1 MDNLLSARKKI
12 NSMHKFD
19 FKNRTAVITGGAQG
33 FGLDVAKRFLDSGGK
48 VFIWDIDEKLLK
60 LAVDEVKNPN
70 LFYNVVDVSNYKDVE
85 KNVSEITSKSNIDIL
100 INNAGITGPTAPLWE
115 YDVEMWN
122 KIVQINLMGTF
133 NCCRAIVPNMIKN
146 NYGRIVNVASVAGK
160 DGNAN
165 ASAYSSG
172 KAGAIG
178 LTKALGK
185 ELADKDI
192 AVNAVTPAGAKTR
205 ILDQMSKE
213 HVQRML
219 SKVPRGRF
227 LEIHEFTS
235 LVCWLSSQE
244 NTFSTAAV
252 FDISGGRSTY

>member
-1 MDNLLSARKKI
+1 MNKI
-12 NSMHKFD
+12 KFD
-19 FKNRTAVITGGAQG
+19 FKDRTAVITGGAQG
-33 FGLDVAKRFLDSGGK
+33 FGLDIAKRFLDSGAK
-48 VFIWDIDEKLLK
+48 VVIWDIDPKLI
-60 LAVDEVKNPN
+60 DEAIKEINNPN
-70 LFYNVVDVSNYKDVE
+70 LSSNIVDVSSFKDVE
-85 KNVSEITSKSNIDIL
+85 AAVSKISKIDIL
-100 INNAGITGPTAPLWE
+100 INNAGITGPTMPLWE

-122 KIVQINLMGTF
+122 KIVKINLSGTF
-133 NCCRAIVPNMIKN
+133 NCCKAIVPNMITN

-178 LTKALGK
+178 LTKSLGK
-185 ELADKDI
+185 ELADKNI

-227 LEIHEFTS
+227 LEVYEFTS
-235 LVCWLSSQE
+235 LICWLSSEE

>member
-1 MDNLLSARKKI
+1 MVKNEY
-12 NSMHKFD
+12 H
-19 FKNRTAVITGGAQG
+19 FKNRTALITGGAQG
-33 FGLDVAKRFLDSGGK
+33 FGLDIAKRFLNSGAK
-48 VFIWDIDEKLLK
+48 VIIWDIDAKLLDIAK
-60 LAVDEVKNPN
+60 KDIKNEN
-70 LFYNVVDVSNYKDVE
+70 LSSDIVDVSNYEEVK
-85 KNVSEITSKSNIDIL
+85 IATSKILKNSNIDVL
-100 INNAGITGPTAPLWE
+100 INNAGITGPTEPLWK

-122 KIVQINLMGTF
+122 KIIEINLFGTF
-133 NCCRAIVPNMIKN
+133 NCCKAVVPNMIEN

-165 ASAYSSG
+165 ASAYSAG

-178 LTKALGK
+178 LTKSLGK
-185 ELADKDI
+185 ELADKNI

-213 HVQRML
+213 HVQKML

-227 LEIHEFTS
+227 LEVYEFTS
-235 LVCWLSSQE
+235 LVCWLSSEE

>member
-1 MDNLLSARKKI
+1 MEKI
-12 NSMHKFD
+12 SFD
-19 FKNRTAVITGGAQG
+19 FKNRTAIVTGGAQG
-33 FGLDVAKRFLDSGGK
+33 FGLDITKRLLKSGAK
-48 VFIWDIDEKLLK
+48 VIIWDNDADMTKKTVSDLNNSSLSSNVIDIT
-60 LAVDEVKNPN
+60 
-70 LFYNVVDVSNYKDVE
+70 NYKQVE
-85 KNVSEITSKSNIDIL
+85 SCALDIIKNSNIDIL
-100 INNAGITGPTAPLWE
+100 INNAGITGPTASLWE
-115 YDVEMWN
+115 YEIETWRKVVD
-122 KIVQINLMGTF
+122 INIMGTF

-165 ASAYSSG
+165 ASAYSVG

-178 LTKALGK
+178 LTKSLGK
-185 ELADKDI
+185 ELADKNI
-192 AVNAVTPAGAKTR
+192 AVNAITPAGAKTR
-205 ILDQMSKE
+205 ILDQMTKE

-227 LEIHEFTS
+227 LEVEEFTS
-235 LVCWLSSQE
+235 LVCWLSSEE

>member
-1 MDNLLSARKKI
+1 MEKI
-12 NSMHKFD
+12 RYD
-19 FKNRTAVITGGAQG
+19 FKDRTAVITGGAQG
-33 FGLDVAKRFLDSGGK
+33 FGLDIARRFLDSGAK
-48 VFIWDIDEKLLK
+48 VIIWDIDTKLI
-60 LAVDEVKNPN
+60 DEAMKEISNPN
-70 LFYNVVDVSNYKDVE
+70 LSSDIVDVSDYKEVE
-85 KNVSEITSKSNIDIL
+85 TAVSKISKIDIL
-100 INNAGITGPTAPLWE
+100 INNAGITGPTMPLWE

-122 KIVQINLMGTF
+122 KIVKINLSGTF
-133 NCCRAIVPNMIKN
+133 NCCRAIIPNMIKN

-165 ASAYSSG
+165 ASAYSSA

-227 LEIHEFTS
+227 LEVYEFTS
-235 LVCWLSSQE
+235 LICWLSSEE

>member
-1 MDNLLSARKKI
+1 MNKI
-12 NSMHKFD
+12 KFNFTD
-19 FKNRTAVITGGAQG
+19 RTAVITGGAQG
-33 FGLDVAKRFLDSGGK
+33 FGLDIAKRLLESGAK
-48 VFIWDIDEKLLK
+48 VIIWDIDPKLI
-60 LAVDEVKNPN
+60 DEAIKELNNPN
-70 LFYNVVDVSNYKDVE
+70 LSSKIVDVSSFKDV
-85 KNVSEITSKSNIDIL
+85 KAAVSKISKIDIL
-100 INNAGITGPTAPLWE
+100 INNAGITGPTMPLWE

-122 KIVQINLMGTF
+122 KIVKINLSGTF
-133 NCCRAIVPNMIKN
+133 NCCKAIVPSMIAN

-178 LTKALGK
+178 LTKSLGK
-185 ELADKDI
+185 ELADKNI

-227 LEIHEFTS
+227 LEVYEFTS
-235 LVCWLSSQE
+235 LICWLSSEE

>member
-1 MDNLLSARKKI
+1 MNKI
-12 NSMHKFD
+12 KFD
-19 FKNRTAVITGGAQG
+19 LNYRTAVITGGAQG
-33 FGLDVAKRFLDSGGK
+33 FGLDIAKRFLDSGAK
-48 VFIWDIDEKLLK
+48 VIIWDIDPKLT
-60 LAVDEVKNPN
+60 DEAFKEINNPN
-70 LFYNVVDVSNYKDVE
+70 LSISIVDISDYKAVE
-85 KNVSEITSKSNIDIL
+85 TAVINILKNSKIDIL
-100 INNAGITGPTAPLWE
+100 INNAGITGPTMPLWE
-115 YDVEMWN
+115 YDIEMWN
-122 KIVQINLMGTF
+122 KIIKINLSGTF
-133 NCCRAIVPNMIKN
+133 NCCRAIVPSMIKN

-178 LTKALGK
+178 LTKSLGK
-185 ELADKDI
+185 ELADKNI

-227 LEIHEFTS
+227 LEVHEFTS
-235 LVCWLSSQE
+235 LVCWLSSEE